1 MAFLQCTI
9 QRSGTRGNDGW
20 CDDDAR
26 NCGRHATE
34 ICYLLMTRL
43 QNRCVV
49 RGYSRD
55 GFGWVGGA
63 DVGDGA
69 NHIVWSGDDN
79 SVAVHS
85 DAASDCGGGD
95 SGGRLRKRQ
104 SAVTTCI
111 PKCSGCCHEHF
122 RFIPVCIGISL
133 ELLEKAVF
141 PFASRGT
148 LEYLMGVTSHT
159 GPPFS

>member
-1 MAFLQCTI
+1 MTGAMMTFGI
-9 QRSGTRGNDGW
+9 AVSI
-20 CDDDAR
+20 
-26 NCGRHATE
+26 ATL

-43 QNRCVV
+43 QNRRVV
-49 RGYSRD
+49 RGSSRD

-95 SGGRLRKRQ
+95 SGGGGGGDGGGGGG
-104 SAVTTCI
+104 SD
-111 PKCSGCCHEHF
+111 
-122 RFIPVCIGISL
+122 
-133 ELLEKAVF
+133 
-141 PFASRGT
+141 
-148 LEYLMGVTSHT
+148 
-159 GPPFS
+159 